1 MHTID
6 QLRSGQLAGIHRLT
20 LSCELT
26 VFPPE
31 ILDLADSLE
40 ILDLSGNQLTELP
53 DDLARLTRLRVIF
66 CSNNRFTSLPEVLG
80 RLPELSMIGFKA
92 NRIRAVTPSSLPPKL
107 RWLILTDND
116 LEEIPNEIGRCD
128 KLQKLMLAGNRLQ
141 NLPSSLAACQRL
153 ELLRIAEN
161 NLSELPP
168 WLLALPRLSW
178 LAYSGNPFSAA
189 LEAEALT
196 SASIGE
202 IPWRS
207 LQLEELL
214 GEGASGIIHRATA
227 SLQEEPPPAVAVKLF
242 KGAITSDGS
251 PGAEIASAVRAGTHP
266 HLIGA
271 IGRVSDHPSG
281 ILGLVLELITGDFE
295 PLAGPPSLESC
306 TRDIYASSTTFDMTT
321 VLLILRSIASAAQHL
336 HERGIMHGDLYA
348 HNILFSRDD
357 RALIGDFGA
366 ASVYASANRPIAE
379 GLQRL
384 EVRAFGCLLEELI
397 EKCTASPEQ
406 AAALNSL
413 NDLKSACLSSDHA
426 SRPLFQEINSILG
439 RL

>member
-6 QLRSGQLAGIHRLT
+6 QLRSGQLAGVHRLV

-31 ILDLADSLE
+31 ILDLAESLE
-40 ILDLSGNQLTELP
+40 ILDLSGNLLDELP
-53 DDLARLTRLRVIF
+53 DDLARLTQLRVIF
-66 CSNNRFTSLPEVLG
+66 CSNNRFTSLPKVLG
-80 RLPELSMIGFKA
+80 QLPQLTMIGFRA
-92 NRIRAVTPSSLPPKL
+92 NRIRVVPSDSLPSKL
-107 RWLILTDND
+107 RWLILTEND
-116 LEEIPNEIGRCD
+116 LERLPDEIGRCRE
-128 KLQKLMLAGNRLQ
+128 LQKLMLAGNRLHH
-141 NLPSSLAACQRL
+141 LPPSLAACERL

-161 NLSELPP
+161 NLSELPA

-189 LEAEALT
+189 LESEALA

-207 LQLEELL
+207 LQLGEKL
-214 GEGASGIIHRATA
+214 GEGASGIIHRAIA
-227 SLQEEPPPAVAVKLF
+227 SLREKPPHAVAVKLF
-242 KGAITSDGS
+242 KAAITSDGS
-251 PGAEIASAVRAGTHP
+251 PGAEIASAACAGTHP

-281 ILGLVLELITGDFE
+281 ISGLVLQLITEDFKN
-295 PLAGPPSLESC
+295 LAGPPSLESC
-306 TRDIYASSTTFDMTT
+306 TRDIYPSFASFDMTT
-321 VLLILRSIASAAQHL
+321 VLLIARSIASAAQHL
-336 HERGIMHGDLYA
+336 HARGIMHGDLYA
-348 HNILFSRDD
+348 HNIMFSRGD

-366 ASVYASANRPIAE
+366 ASVYATADPLVAI

-397 EKCTASPEQ
+397 EKCTASLAQ
-406 AAALNSL
+406 ASTLDTL
-413 NDLKSACLSSDHA
+413 TGLKTACLSSDHA
-426 SRPLFQEINSILG
+426 SRPLFQDINAILDG
-439 RL
+439 L